1 MLDSYV
7 RYLVTSPAGGSI
19 EVSLLKRHVQ
29 EDGNERESVA
39 HEAWRRL
46 FDSDRDALGRM
57 RTGADRN
64 NAPAILKRLIEAQGV
79 EKVKKT
85 FTASIQYEVLR

>member
-1 MLDSYV
+1 MDAYV

-19 EVSLLKRHVQ
+19 EVSLLRRHLE

-64 NAPAILKRLIEAQGV
+64 NAPLILKKLIQEQGV
-79 EKVKKT
+79 DKVKRT
-85 FTASIQYEVLR
+85 FTAAIQYEVLR